1 MLGGSEAWVA
11 AQYQEGDVADKF
23 DPKLALSA
31 AFAISSLG
39 GLAAMLRSN
48 KPLNFRVVVSAF
60 LYSGMMGLI
69 IALLWYNYFD
79 GSGNIYFLLGV
90 SGLAGVGGTT
100 VLDFVLQALKHGGV
114 NITISPGD
122 APPPAAGGQDERK
135 GS

>member
-1 MLGGSEAWVA
+1 MP
-11 AQYQEGDVADKF
+11 DKF
-23 DPKLALSA
+23 DPKMTLSA

-48 KPLNFRVVVSAF
+48 KPLTVRAVLSAV
-60 LYSGMMGLI
+60 LYSGVMGLI

-79 GSGNIYFLLGV
+79 GNGNIYFLLGV

-100 VLDFVLQALKHGGV
+100 VLDFIVQAFKQGGV
-114 NITISPGD
+114 HITITPGEEQH
-122 APPPAAGGQDERK
+122 PAAGAKDEHE